1 MAEIK
6 IEKKKPIWPWII
18 LVLIILAILYFLVFA
33 NDDDADDMDDMDD
46 IEQIEEDEVVWDDA
60 DTTSWE
66 EETDTTGWDTTRDT
80 LGTSETIVTGYL
92 THVADST
99 KMGVDH
105 QYTNMALLKLMD
117 AVQAKAKEI
126 NFDISTEMAQVKKDA
141 KAIED
146 NPMAATHSNKIKDAG
161 TKLANI
167 LQKMQ
172 QQKFPEL
179 SKDVQEMKTAV
190 SKVDG
195 SVQTLQQK
203 DQIKKFFKEAA
214 DVLEKMSKS

>member
-18 LVLIILAILYFLVFA
+18 LILVILAILYFLVFA
-33 NDDDADDMDDMDD
+33 NDDEADDMDDMDD
-46 IEQIEEDEVVWDDA
+46 IEQIEEDEAVWDDA

-66 EETDTTGWDTTRDT
+66 EETDTTGWETRDT

-99 KMGVDH
+99 KMGEDH

-117 AVQAKAKEI
+117 AVQAKAEEI
-126 NFDISTEMAQVKKDA
+126 DFDISADMAEVKKDA

-146 NPMAATHSNKIKDAG
+146 NPMATTHANKIKDAG

-167 LQKMQ
+167 LEKMQ
-172 QQKFPEL
+172 QQKFPNL
-179 SKDVQEMKTAV
+179 SKDVQEMKTAI

-203 DQIKKFFKEAA
+203 EQIKKFFKEAA
-214 DVLEKMSKS
+214 DVLEKMS

>member
-6 IEKKKPIWPWII
+6 IEKKKPIWPWIVLI
-18 LVLIILAILYFLVFA
+18 LVILAILYFLVFA
-33 NDDDADDMDDMDD
+33 NDDEADDMDDMDD
-46 IEQIEEDEVVWDDA
+46 IEQIEEDEAVWDDA

-66 EETDTTGWDTTRDT
+66 EETDTTGWEMTRDT

-99 KMGVDH
+99 KMGEDH

-117 AVQAKAKEI
+117 AVQAKAEEI
-126 NFDISTEMAQVKKDA
+126 DFDISADMAQVKKDA

-146 NPMAATHSNKIKDAG
+146 NPMATTHANKIKDAG

-167 LQKMQ
+167 LEKMQ
-172 QQKFPEL
+172 QQKFPNL
-179 SKDVQEMKTAV
+179 SKDVQEMKTAI

-203 DQIKKFFKEAA
+203 EQIKKFFKEAA
-214 DVLEKMSKS
+214 DVLEKMS